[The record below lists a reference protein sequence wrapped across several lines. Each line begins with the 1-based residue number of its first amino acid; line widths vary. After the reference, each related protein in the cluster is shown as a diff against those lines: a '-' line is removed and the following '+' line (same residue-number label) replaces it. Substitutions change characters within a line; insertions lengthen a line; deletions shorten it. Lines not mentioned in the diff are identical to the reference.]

1 MFYEEKVFL
10 EISQNSQEN
19 TCARVSFFNK
29 VAGLRPVTLLK
40 KESPAQVFSCEFF
53 EISKNTFFYRKPLVA
68 AFEDRMRLMKITA
81 FQSVIFLADILG
93 HITRRKKNH
102 NKFI

>member
-1 MFYEEKVFL
+1 MFFTCKKFMCSDFTWEKDFC
-10 EISQNSQEN
+10 S
-19 TCARVSFFNK
+19 RK
-29 VAGLRPVTLLK
+29 WWG
-40 KESPAQVFSCEFF
+40 ESPAQVFSCEFF

-68 AFEDRMRLMKITA
+68 AFEDRMSLMKITA
-81 FQSVIFLADILG
+81 FQSVIFLADILR